1 MIALQLRNGA
11 AAGVRG
17 DHDLD
22 PWTDPRPA
30 LISAAVLVPLI
41 ERPDGMTVMLTQRN
55 DQLRDH
61 PGQISFPGGRV
72 EPVDATPAATALRET
87 HEEIGLPAQCV
98 SVIGRLDR
106 YITRTGY
113 DVTPIVGVVTPP
125 FTIKVDAREVAEV
138 FEVPL
143 TFILE
148 SANYKR
154 ERRRFAGRTRT
165 YYALRYADRYI
176 WGATAGM
183 LINLHQVLR
192 N

>member
-1 MIALQLRNGA
+1 M
-11 AAGVRG
+11 RG
-17 DHDLD
+17 DYDLD
-22 PWTDPRPA
+22 PGINRRQA
-30 LISAAVLVPLI
+30 SISAAVLVPLI

-61 PGQISFPGGRV
+61 PGQISFPGGRM

-87 HEEIGLPAQCV
+87 QEEIGLPAQCV

-106 YITRTGY
+106 YVTRTGF

-125 FTIKVDAREVAEV
+125 FAIDVDAREVAEV

-143 TFILE
+143 TFILD
-148 SANYKR
+148 SANHKR
-154 ERRRFAGRTRT
+154 ESRRFAGRPRT
-165 YYALRYADRYI
+165 YYSLRYADRYI

-183 LINLHQVLR
+183 LINLHQVLYK
-192 N
+192 